1 MQKEKYEKVYELK
14 DESIWI
20 KQNNPETNDMKNKWN
35 YTIISFIDFYIGDE
49 VIFYYLVVISNL
61 VIT

>member
-1 MQKEKYEKVYELK
+1 MQKGKYEKVYELK

-35 YTIISFIDFYIGDE
+35 DTIISFIDFYIGDE